1 MSPLE
6 EKRLRNKSRGTL
18 LTDEA
23 MVRVLD
29 GFFGRDNYVYDQES
43 DVWVAPDRYHT
54 GLGRAFI
61 VIERGCDWRK
71 IVIPPVV
78 LQ

>member
-1 MSPLE
+1 MSPRQ
-6 EKRLRNKSRGTL
+6 EKHLRDKIRKGL

-29 GFFGRDNYVYDQES
+29 GFFGRDNYSYDSEA
-43 DVWVAPDRYHT
+43 DVWVAPDRDHV
-54 GLGRAFI
+54 GAGRGFI

-71 IVIPPVV
+71 IVIPSAV

>member
-1 MSPLE
+1 MSPRK
-6 EKRLRNKSRGTL
+6 EKRLRNKIREAL

-29 GFFGRDNYVYDQES
+29 DFFGRDNYSYDPEA
-43 DVWVAPDRYHT
+43 DVWVAPDRDHI
-54 GLGRAFI
+54 GPGRAFFI
-61 VIERGCDWRK
+61 FQRGCDWRR
-71 IVIPPVV
+71 IILSGAA